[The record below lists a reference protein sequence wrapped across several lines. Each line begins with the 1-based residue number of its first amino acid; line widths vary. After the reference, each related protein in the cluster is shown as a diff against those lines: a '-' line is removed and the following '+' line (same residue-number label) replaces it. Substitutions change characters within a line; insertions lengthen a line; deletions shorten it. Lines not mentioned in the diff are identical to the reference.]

1 MKKKSFE
8 DALAKLEDITRK
20 LEEGELSLEDSLKH
34 FDEGVKLAEY
44 CNNKLSSAQ
53 QKVEI
58 LLKKDD
64 SLEPVVFDGLKD
76 ETE

>member
-8 DALAKLEDITRK
+8 DGLTQLENITK
-20 LEEGELSLEDSLKH
+20 ELEEGDLSLEDSLKH

-44 CNNKLSSAQ
+44 CNNKLSDAQ
-53 QKVEI
+53 RKVEI

-64 SLEPVVFDGLKD
+64 SLEPVAFENMDD
-76 ETE
+76 ENE